1 MKKVIIFFILTL
13 FSFYLVL
20 FSKIYLRKNGL
31 FRFHDWNNVERL
43 MIVAHPDDE
52 TLWGS
57 EELLKNKYLVVCIT
71 CGTNKKR
78 EKEIEAALKI
88 SKDRLIVLDKPDK
101 VRGKRSDWKHYK
113 KQIKYELKYVIK
125 KKKWNTIVTHNPE
138 GEYGHIHHK
147 ITSNIVTK
155 VYNKEKIGKLK
166 YFGKYYSKK
175 RINQNKFAREIP
187 EDIYDMKIEMID
199 SYKSQ
204 AFIKNRF
211 NQMYKYE
218 NLINAEDWK

>member
-13 FSFYLVL
+13 FSFCLVL

-31 FRFHDWNNVERL
+31 FRFHDWNSVESL

-57 EELLKNKYLVVCIT
+57 EELLKNKYLVICIT

-113 KQIKYELKYVIK
+113 KQIEYELKYVIK

>member
-13 FSFYLVL
+13 FSFLLVL

-31 FRFHDWNNVERL
+31 FRFHDWNNVESL

-57 EELLKNKYLVVCIT
+57 EELLKNKYLVICIT

-113 KQIKYELKYVIK
+113 KQIEYELKYVIK
-125 KKKWNTIVTHNPE
+125 KKNWNTIVTHNPE

-147 ITSNIVTK
+147 ITNNIVTK
-155 VYNKEKIGKLK
+155 VYNKEPIGKLK
-166 YFGKYYSKK
+166 YFGKYFSKK
-175 RINQNKFAREIP
+175 RINQNKNAREIP

>member
-13 FSFYLVL
+13 FSFCLVL

-31 FRFHDWNNVERL
+31 FRFHDWNSVESL

-113 KQIKYELKYVIK
+113 KQIEYELKYVIK

>member
-1 MKKVIIFFILTL
+1 MKKIIIFFILAI
-13 FSFYLVL
+13 FSILLIL
-20 FSKIYLRKNGL
+20 FSKVYLRKNGL
-31 FRFHDWNNVERL
+31 LRFHDWNNVDNL

-57 EELLKNKYLVVCIT
+57 EELINNRYLVVCIT

-78 EKEIEAALKI
+78 EKEIEQALKI

-101 VRGKRSDWKHYK
+101 VKGKRSDWKHYK
-113 KQIKYELKYVIK
+113 KQIELEINYIMK
-125 KKKWNTIVTHNPE
+125 KKNWNNIVTHNPE

-147 ITSNIVTK
+147 MTNKIVTK
-155 VYNKEKIGKLK
+155 VYNKNNNGNLK

-175 RINQNKFAREIP
+175 RIDKNKGAREIP
-187 EDIYDMKIEMID
+187 EEVYDKKMEMVD
-199 SYKSQ
+199 VYKSQ
-204 AFIKNRF
+204 SFIKNRF

-218 NLINAEDWK
+218 NLINASDWK

>member
-13 FSFYLVL
+13 FSFLLVL
-20 FSKIYLRKNGL
+20 FSKTYLRKNGL
-31 FRFHDWNNVERL
+31 FRFHDWNNVESL

-57 EELLKNKYLVVCIT
+57 EELLKNKYLVICIT

-113 KQIKYELKYVIK
+113 KQIEYELKYVIK

-147 ITSNIVTK
+147 ITNNIVTK
-155 VYNKEKIGKLK
+155 VYNKEPIGKLK
-166 YFGKYYSKK
+166 YFGKYFSKK
-175 RINQNKFAREIP
+175 RINQNKNAREIP

>member
-1 MKKVIIFFILTL
+1 MKKIIMLFILLIFTV
-13 FSFYLVL
+13 FLVL
-20 FSKIYLRKNGL
+20 FSKTYLRKNGL
-31 FRFHDWNNVERL
+31 LRFHDWKNVDNL

-57 EELLKNKYLVVCIT
+57 EELINNKYLVVCIT

-88 SKDRLIVLDKPDK
+88 SKDKLIVLDKPDK

-113 KQIKYELKYVIK
+113 KQIEYELKYVIK

-187 EDIYDMKIEMID
+187 EDIYDMKIEMIN

>member
-31 FRFHDWNNVERL
+31 FRFHDWNSVESL

-57 EELLKNKYLVVCIT
+57 EELLKNKYLVICIT

-113 KQIKYELKYVIK
+113 KQIEYELKYVVK

>member
-13 FSFYLVL
+13 FSFCLVL

-31 FRFHDWNNVERL
+31 FRFHDWNSVESL

-57 EELLKNKYLVVCIT
+57 EELLKNKYLVICIT

-113 KQIKYELKYVIK
+113 KQIEYELKYVIK

-147 ITSNIVTK
+147 ITNNIVTK
-155 VYNKEKIGKLK
+155 IHNKEKNGKLK

-175 RINQNKFAREIP
+175 RINENKFAREIP

>member
-31 FRFHDWNNVERL
+31 FRFHDWNSVESL

-113 KQIKYELKYVIK
+113 KQIKYELKYVVK

-147 ITSNIVTK
+147 ITNNIVTK
-155 VYNKEKIGKLK
+155 VYNKEKNGKLK
-166 YFGKYYSKK
+166 YFGKYFSKK

>member
-31 FRFHDWNNVERL
+31 FRFHDWNSVESL

-147 ITSNIVTK
+147 ITNNIVTK
-155 VYNKEKIGKLK
+155 VYNKEKNGKLK
-166 YFGKYYSKK
+166 YFGKYFSKK

>member
-31 FRFHDWNNVERL
+31 FRFHDWNSVESL

-113 KQIKYELKYVIK
+113 KQIEYELKYVVK

-147 ITSNIVTK
+147 ITNNIVTK
-155 VYNKEKIGKLK
+155 VYNKEKNGKLK

-175 RINQNKFAREIP
+175 RINENKFAREIP

-211 NQMYKYE
+211 N
-218 NLINAEDWK
+218 

>member
-31 FRFHDWNNVERL
+31 FRFHDWNSVESL

-113 KQIKYELKYVIK
+113 KQIEYELKYVIK

>member
-13 FSFYLVL
+13 FYFCLVL

-31 FRFHDWNNVERL
+31 IRFHDWNNVERL

-113 KQIKYELKYVIK
+113 KQIEYELKYVIK

>member
-1 MKKVIIFFILTL
+1 MKKIIIFFILAI
-13 FSFYLVL
+13 FSILLIL
-20 FSKIYLRKNGL
+20 FSKVYLRKNGL
-31 FRFHDWNNVERL
+31 LRFHDWNNVDNL

-57 EELLKNKYLVVCIT
+57 EELINNRYLVVCIT

-78 EKEIEAALKI
+78 EKEIEQALKI

-101 VRGKRSDWKHYK
+101 VKGKRSDWKHYK
-113 KQIKYELKYVIK
+113 KQIELEINYIMK
-125 KKKWNTIVTHNPE
+125 KKNWNNIVTHNPE

-147 ITSNIVTK
+147 MTNKIVTK
-155 VYNKEKIGKLK
+155 VYNKNNNGNLK

-175 RINQNKFAREIP
+175 RIDKNKGAREIS
-187 EDIYDMKIEMID
+187 EEVYDKKMEMVD
-199 SYKSQ
+199 VYKSQ
-204 AFIKNRF
+204 SFIKNRF

-218 NLINAEDWK
+218 NLVNASDWK